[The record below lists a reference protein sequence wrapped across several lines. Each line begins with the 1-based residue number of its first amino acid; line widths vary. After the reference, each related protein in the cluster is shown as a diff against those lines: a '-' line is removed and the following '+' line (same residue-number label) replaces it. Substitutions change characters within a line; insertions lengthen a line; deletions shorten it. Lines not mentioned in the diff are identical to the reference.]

1 MTNLR
6 VEADGSLIAERAY
19 RALIGRLQDGGL
31 ASGQFM
37 SMPMLGEM
45 LGFPIAAVREAVK
58 RADTLGLVSVLPKRG
73 VVMMSADAE
82 TTRHCLDLR
91 AILDAEGARRAARN
105 GASGPGLAEIEAA
118 HRELLARVR
127 QAPDSDLSREAIAT
141 DLSLHD
147 WLGAR
152 IDNPLV
158 AEVYAVNRHRVAII
172 QNTRPFLPDRIASA
186 MEEHLLVIEALHRR
200 DAGAAVA
207 AVDHHHRQTLRWW
220 GVA

>member
-1 MTNLR
+1 MTKLQ
-6 VEADGSLIAERAY
+6 VVADGSLIAERAY
-19 RALIGRLQDGGL
+19 RVLIDHLCDGSL

-91 AILDAEGARRAARN
+91 AILDTEGARRAVRQ
-105 GASGPGLAEIEAA
+105 GSPGPELAAIEAE
-118 HRELLARVR
+118 HRELLAQAR
-127 QAPDSDLSREAIAT
+127 QASDGDLSRRAIAT

-147 WLGAR
+147 YLAAR
-152 IDNPLV
+152 IGNPLA
-158 AEVYAVNRHRVAII
+158 AEIYAVNRHRVAII
-172 QNTRPFLPDRIASA
+172 QNTRPFLPDRIVSA
-186 MEEHLLVIEALHRR
+186 MEEHLAVIDALRSR
-200 DAGAAVA
+200 DADTAVA
-207 AVDHHHRQTLRWW
+207 AVEYHHRQTLRWW